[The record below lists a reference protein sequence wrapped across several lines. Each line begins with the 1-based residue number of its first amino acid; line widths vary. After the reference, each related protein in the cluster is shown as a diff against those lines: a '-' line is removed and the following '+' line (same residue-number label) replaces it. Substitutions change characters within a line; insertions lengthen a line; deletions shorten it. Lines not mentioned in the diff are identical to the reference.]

1 MVQVEVDVML
11 PGWFLIV
18 VSDPRSGEHSVRD
31 TAHEWI
37 VANCCSYRLI
47 RGHVTRDHGRG
58 HVTVAWMKNESEVVR
73 LLLAVDGL
81 RVMGGSIE

>member
-1 MVQVEVDVML
+1 MVQVEMDVTT
-11 PGWFLIV
+11 PYGWFLIV
-18 VSDPRSGEHSVRD
+18 SVKHSIRD
-31 TAHEWI
+31 AAHEWI
-37 VANCCSYRLI
+37 VANCCDYRLI
-47 RGHVTRDHGRG
+47 NG

>member
-1 MVQVEVDVML
+1 MVQVEMDVMV
-11 PGWFLIV
+11 PYGWFLIM
-18 VSDPRSGEHSVRD
+18 VSDPRSDKFSVRD
-31 TAHEWI
+31 AAHEWI

-47 RGHVTRDHGRG
+47 RG

-81 RVMGGSIE
+81 RVMGRRIE